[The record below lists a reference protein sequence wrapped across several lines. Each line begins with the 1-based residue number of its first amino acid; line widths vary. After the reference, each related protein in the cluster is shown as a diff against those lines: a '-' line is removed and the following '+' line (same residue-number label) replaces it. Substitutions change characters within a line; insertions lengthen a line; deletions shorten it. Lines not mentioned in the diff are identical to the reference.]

1 MWPRAAWVIFV
12 TVATAPFQLALLL
25 AWPVLQLVWADP
37 QTHTHSGQK

>member
-12 TVATAPFQLALLL
+12 TVATAPFQLALL